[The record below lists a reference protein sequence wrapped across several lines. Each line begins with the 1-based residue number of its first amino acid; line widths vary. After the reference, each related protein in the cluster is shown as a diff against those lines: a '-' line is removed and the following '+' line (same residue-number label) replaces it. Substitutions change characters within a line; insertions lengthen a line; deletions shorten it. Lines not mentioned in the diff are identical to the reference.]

1 MGWTFLFNVDSF
13 TGRTAFLYWNV
24 SLRDNVVFWHLN
36 VLLPWDQDFTIMMTP
51 SNGNI
56 FHVADHLSP
65 VNSPHKGQWCRA
77 LMFSLI
83 WARINGWHGWVNNRK
98 AGDLRRHRA
107 HYDMIV
113 MSSQLA
119 LRRWPNV
126 GPTSTLTLGQRRLT
140 NVGPTW
146 ICQLAQRWPNGCTPT
161 LAQRCANIGP
171 TLAH

>member
-1 MGWTFLFNVDSF
+1 MMISMVLVQERCNSIANAMELCLSCTNPSIWWDS
-13 TGRTAFLYWNV
+13 AV
-24 SLRDNVVFWHLN
+24 S
-36 VLLPWDQDFTIMMTP
+36 
-51 SNGNI
+51 
-56 FHVADHLSP
+56 
-65 VNSPHKGQWCRA
+65 
-77 LMFSLI
+77 
-83 WARINGWHGWVNNRK
+83 HGEHSH
-98 AGDLRRHRA
+98 LRRSTWWLLMA
-107 HYDMIV
+107 WCIASAEV
-113 MSSQLA
+113 MLDNNNQIYQSGAVIAWSSISWYYISVFYLTTQLA